1 MADTASS
8 PPTPPGAAT
17 AVHTGTVLRAY
28 RPRAYLIPFG
38 VWSLLIWG
46 IWVLFLLTQV
56 MSWVK
61 QPDAMQAQ
69 IAAWGPGQWATALGV
84 PIAILAAQLLLSAW
98 LCRRHIEVRADHVV
112 VHGVLRRTEVPIL
125 NVEALDQL
133 YDMRAMGTSLRLHY
147 LGELDA
153 RRISGWLMRS
163 DDVAALGRW
172 ILARNRGLAA
182 APPSLPIS

>member
-1 MADTASS
+1 MISELRW
-8 PPTPPGAAT
+8 PGD
-17 AVHTGTVLRAY
+17 
-28 RPRAYLIPFG
+28 PD
-38 VWSLLIWG
+38 
-46 IWVLFLLTQV
+46 
-56 MSWVK
+56 
-61 QPDAMQAQ
+61 PDAG
-69 IAAWGPGQWATALGV
+69 ID
-84 PIAILAAQLLLSAW
+84 
-98 LCRRHIEVRADHVV
+98 VRNLEFDEGDMA